1 MCTFRLL
8 VEWNIWVQSF
18 LYIKLYKQSEFLVIL
33 FFIFLLS
40 LPFPSLSSSNPL
52 FDFLSFTPLTLSS
65 FRYILL
71 NEAHDIKIGGFRASH
86 ALSVPGGYV
95 ELKMNSK
102 LPAKWLSIETLTA
115 GKFSSNTDSK
125 CKYNQ
130 LLIEGVQLDF
140 SLPSIQN
147 SL

>member
-1 MCTFRLL
+1 M
-8 VEWNIWVQSF
+8 EWNIWLPNSS
-18 LYIKLYKQSEFLVIL
+18 YIKLYKQSESSVIL
-33 FFIFLLS
+33 SFIFLLT

-52 FDFLSFTPLTLSS
+52 FEFLSFILLPLSS

-71 NEAHDIKIGGFRASH
+71 NEAHAIKIGGFRASH
-86 ALSVPGGYV
+86 ALSVPGGYI

-130 LLIEGVQLDF
+130 LVISD
-140 SLPSIQN
+140 
-147 SL
+147 